1 MALHLTSAVTDGLR
15 RVTTTTGGV
24 LFVTT
29 LALQL
34 AIVVSI
40 NTVFVAA
47 NPQAASVFGL
57 TLPVSGAVAGILL
70 GAAGLANVVA
80 LVVMTRA
87 LARPRHEL
95 STLPARL
102 LTRRPLRATV
112 STLLTAVIV
121 FFITN
126 LGLAFLLLP
135 GLYLSACFIFV
146 FFVVSVEDRGVLG
159 ALRRTWALSSG
170 NRLRLL
176 VIVAV
181 SGLGGLAIGV
191 VSAVIRLVG
200 VPAVGNVV
208 AAVFNAVLSTCV
220 LAIIAAAYLQLVDDE
235 ADDDEYSE
243 HPHVAVGDS
252 PSLN

>member
-1 MALHLTSAVTDGLR
+1 
-15 RVTTTTGGV
+15 
-24 LFVTT
+24 
-29 LALQL
+29 
-34 AIVVSI
+34 
-40 NTVFVAA
+40 
-47 NPQAASVFGL
+47 
-57 TLPVSGAVAGILL
+57 
-70 GAAGLANVVA
+70 
-80 LVVMTRA
+80 
-87 LARPRHEL
+87 
-95 STLPARL
+95 
-102 LTRRPLRATV
+102 
-112 STLLTAVIV
+112 
-121 FFITN
+121 
-126 LGLAFLLLP
+126 
-135 GLYLSACFIFV
+135 
-146 FFVVSVEDRGVLG
+146 
-159 ALRRTWALSSG
+159 
-170 NRLRLL
+170 